1 MKVSLARFSEAV
13 ARIHEAATVPQH
25 WGAALEAIVGVVE
38 GSRAALLEIDAAGRL
53 CGMSQ
58 VGHDPAT
65 AWAYARDFYA
75 IDPTRELALVSP
87 AQKAVTSY
95 QQFPSAFRRRHAYF
109 DFARQVDIGD
119 VVGLNC
125 PDPLGGKAI
134 LGVQRSVQA
143 KAYGEDEK
151 RLLELIGRHVAI
163 ARKVNMRLGEGWA
176 AAAEVQSGFARLSA
190 PAFIVDAS
198 AFVRHTNPAAES
210 LVGRSRKLVV
220 RGGRLRSAEASAESH
235 LQRAIRAAAAEP
247 GRACA
252 FALHLD
258 GARPATVITAPLAA
272 DPKAARRGRAP
283 LALVLVDA
291 GEVDP
296 QPIAWRMRQVYG
308 LTPAEARVAALV
320 ALGQTVEEIALSMQ
334 LKRPTLRTHLRN
346 IFGKTGTRRQA
357 ELVSLA
363 LRGAGIRVD

>member
-13 ARIHEAATVPQH
+13 ARIHEAATVPQR
-25 WGAALEAIVGVVE
+25 WDAALQAIVSVVD

-53 CGMSQ
+53 RGISQ

-65 AWAYARDFYA
+65 AQAYARDFYA
-75 IDPTRELALVSP
+75 IDPTRELALLSP

-95 QQFPSAFRRRHAYF
+95 QQFPSSFRRRHAYF
-109 DFARQVDIGD
+109 DFARHVDIGD

-125 PDPLGGKAI
+125 PDVSGGKAI
-134 LGVQRSVQA
+134 LGVQRSVRA
-143 KAYGEDEK
+143 KAYGEEEK
-151 RLLELIGRHVAI
+151 RLLELIGRHLAI
-163 ARKVNMRLGEGWA
+163 ARKVNMRLGEGWS
-176 AAAEVQSGFARLSA
+176 AAAEIQSGFARLSV

-198 AFVRHTNPAAES
+198 AFVRHANPAAES
-210 LVGRSRKLVV
+210 LVGRSRKFVV
-220 RGGRLRSAEASAESH
+220 RGGRLRAADASAESQ
-235 LQRAIRAAAAEP
+235 LQRAVRTAAAQP

-252 FALHLD
+252 FAVHLD
-258 GARPATVITAPLAA
+258 GGRVATVLTAPLAA
-272 DPKAARRGRAP
+272 DPKVAAHWRDP

-296 QPIAWRMRQVYG
+296 QSIAWRMRQIYG

-334 LKRPTLRTHLRN
+334 VKRPTLRTHLRN

-357 ELVSLA
+357 ELVGLA
-363 LRGAGIRVD
+363 LRGAGIRID

>member
-25 WGAALEAIVGVVE
+25 WDAALEAIVSVVE

-65 AWAYARDFYA
+65 ARAYARDFYA
-75 IDPTRELALVSP
+75 IDPTRELALLSP
-87 AQKAVTSY
+87 AHTAVTSY
-95 QQFPSAFRRRHAYF
+95 QQFPGSFRRRHAYF

-125 PDPLGGKAI
+125 PDARGGKAI
-134 LGVQRSVQA
+134 LGVQRSVRA
-143 KAYGEDEK
+143 KAYGEEEK
-151 RLLELIGRHVAI
+151 GLLELLGRHLAI
-163 ARKVNMRLGEGWA
+163 ARKVSLRLGEAWS
-176 AAAEVQSGFARLSA
+176 AAAEIQSGFACLSF
-190 PAFIVDAS
+190 PAFIVEAS
-198 AFVRHTNPAAES
+198 AWVRHANPAAES
-210 LVGRSRKLVV
+210 LIGRSKKMVV
-220 RGGRLRSAEASAESH
+220 RGGRLRAADSSAESH

-258 GARPATVITAPLAA
+258 GGRAATVLAAPLAA
-272 DPKAARRGRAP
+272 ELKVAAHGRAP

-291 GEVDP
+291 GEADP
-296 QPIAWRMRQVYG
+296 HAIAWRMRQAYG
-308 LTPAEARVAALV
+308 LTPAEARVAARV
-320 ALGQTVEEIALSMQ
+320 ALGQTLEEIGLAMRV
-334 LKRPTLRTHLRN
+334 KPPTLRTHLRN

-357 ELVSLA
+357 ELVSLV
-363 LRGAGIRVD
+363 LRGAAIRVD